1 MSAQPCAE
9 CYGGHF
15 KPCQICGDS
24 GWIEIQPMATKK
36 TDTLTLAYAMDALAR
51 EIQSGDGIANAA
63 IAEAAD
69 RLRETLKANERLD
82 GLLAQR
88 DERIV
93 ALLQE
98 VEERRRDAQ
107 KDMALVGRLRRA
119 LTDAIATYDTTRNET
134 IVTAERQEAWIAA
147 LKEEV

>member
-1 MSAQPCAE
+1 MSAQPCPE

-24 GWIEIQPMATKK
+24 GWIEAQPMNPKK
-36 TDTLTLAYAMDALAR
+36 TETLTLAYAMDALAR

-69 RLRETLKANERLD
+69 RLRETLKENERLD
-82 GLLAQR
+82 GLMAQR

-98 VEERRRDAQ
+98 VGERRRDAQ

-119 LTDAIATYDTTRNET
+119 LTDAIATYDPTRKET
-134 IVTAERQEAWIAA
+134 LVTAERQEAWIAA
-147 LKEEV
+147 LKEEA